1 LLLKR
6 TAEFVTGL
14 IGSVLGSI
22 IMLTVF
28 VLTGSTPATEGNTA
42 FYGSFIFLA
51 VQISGV
57 VFSCL
62 VNRMNN
68 KSYGTIMIFI
78 GIINLIIS
86 LFGFWILFIPAVLYL
101 VSGGMAF
108 RKIKSSAVISG

>member
-1 LLLKR
+1 LKR
-6 TAEFVTGL
+6 TTEFITGL

-28 VLTGSTPATEGNTA
+28 VLTGSAPATEGNTA
-42 FYGSFIFLA
+42 FYGSFILLA

-57 VFSCL
+57 VFSCF

-68 KSYGTIMIFI
+68 KAYGTIMIFI

-86 LFGFWILFIPAVLYL
+86 FFGFWILLIPALLYL
-101 VSGGMAF
+101 ISGGLAY
-108 RKIKSSAVISG
+108 RKLQQADLTL